1 MCSGIGGLDLALRR
15 AVRGARTVCYVERE
29 AYAAAVLARAMAQ
42 EWLDP
47 APIWTDL
54 ARFPCN
60 LLHRRVDFVMGGIP
74 CQPHSVAGS
83 RRGMSD
89 ERNLWPDFWRITRQ
103 IGASAL
109 LIENVRGFL
118 RSGLPV
124 VLEDV
129 AAAGWDAE
137 WTCLR
142 ASDVGAPHRR
152 ERVFLLAWR
161 AGSAL
166 PDALGD
172 ALRDEPERGARAARP
187 AEPGHAEPR
196 DVGEGM
202 AHADRYGLERR
213 ERAEV
218 ADADGWRHEAAPL
231 GSGRVLADADGA
243 GCLEFGLEER
253 AGLARTQG
261 SVALG
266 HGDDGWLGWPPGPDD
281 AEGWIKYLA
290 AGGPQPALRRGSDGL
305 RRRVDRLRGLGNA
318 VVPAQGER
326 AIRELVRRMR

>member
-54 ARFPCN
+54 ARFPVN
-60 LLHRRVDFVMGGIP
+60 LLHRRIDLVMGGIP

-103 IGASAL
+103 IGADAL
-109 LIENVRGFL
+109 LLENVRGFL

-124 VLEDV
+124 VLEEV
-129 AAAGWDAE
+129 SAAGWDAE

-142 ASDVGAPHRR
+142 ASDVGAPHQRA
-152 ERVFLLAWR
+152 RVFLLAWR

-166 PDALGD
+166 SDALGD
-172 ALRDEPERGARAARP
+172 ALRDEPERGARAARS
-187 AEPGHAEPR
+187 AEPWHAEPR

-202 AHADRYGLERR
+202 A
-213 ERAEV
+213 
-218 ADADGWRHEAAPL
+218 
-231 GSGRVLADADGA
+231 DADGA
-243 GCLEFGLEER
+243 GCLELRLEER

-281 AEGWIKYLA
+281 AEGWRRYLA
-290 AGGPQPALRRGSDGL
+290 AGGPQPALRRGADGL
-305 RRRVDRLRGLGNA
+305 RGRVDRLRGLGNA